1 MSQTT
6 YLDELN
12 SVQRAAVEQTE
23 GAVMIVAGPG
33 SGKTRVL
40 IYRIAHLINTVAKPY
55 QILALTFTNKAA
67 REMQQRIATIIP
79 DPALTTQ
86 LWMGTFHA
94 IFARILRIEA
104 EKIGFPTNFSIYDAE
119 DAKSMIETIIKEL
132 QLPTDKYKTNVVSN
146 RISQAKNNLLTP
158 QAYSQHLEVRG
169 NDEAAGLGKIADIY
183 RIYAQRCL
191 QAAAM
196 DFDDL
201 LLKTYILLAK
211 NADVLAKYQ
220 QKFKYLLID
229 EFQDTNPAQY
239 AIVKL
244 LAQQHRNIC
253 IVGDDAQSI
262 YAFRGATIQNILNF
276 ERDYP
281 EMKTFKLEQNYRSTQ
296 HIVQIANEVIAANSN
311 QIAKQIWTSNETG
324 NKTRLLI
331 TSSDIEE
338 AKLVADLIFEERLR
352 NHYPN
357 DNFAILYRT
366 NSQSRLF
373 EEALRRRNIPYRVY
387 GGMSFYQRKEV
398 KDIMAYLRLIVNPND
413 EEALRRIINY
423 PTRGIGKTTTDKLA
437 ATARTS
443 SCSLWEVVANVKQT
457 SLTTNTKEAVYSFYK
472 MMRLFSD
479 HAQQIDAYE
488 TARYVAKQTG
498 LLQELHNDKTVE
510 GISRYENVMELLASI
525 KDFVDIRKELA
536 TADLDNSLGAY
547 LQEVS
552 LLTDADRSEN
562 DTPAV
567 RLTTIHNAK
576 GLEFV
581 CVFVV
586 GLEEKLFPSEM
597 AARSEQEIEEERRLF
612 YVAVTRAEKMLT
624 LSFASARNRFG
635 SIQDSVP
642 SRFLGEIKQQYL
654 DIRGGKPTTV
664 HQFATTKNLV
674 ATDTGNSIRQ
684 NIAATQKLHSNN
696 NNNTIITPPP
706 NFQPSNLSKLTEGMT
721 VIHQRFGRGAVEAID
736 GRGDKRVATIIFDV
750 LGEKRIM
757 LEFSKL
763 MILE

>member
-413 EEALRRIINY
+413 EEALR
-423 PTRGIGKTTTDKLA
+423 PM
-437 ATARTS
+437 
-443 SCSLWEVVANVKQT
+443 SL
-457 SLTTNTKEAVYSFYK
+457 S
-472 MMRLFSD
+472 
-479 HAQQIDAYE
+479 
-488 TARYVAKQTG
+488 
-498 LLQELHNDKTVE
+498 
-510 GISRYENVMELLASI
+510 
-525 KDFVDIRKELA
+525 
-536 TADLDNSLGAY
+536 
-547 LQEVS
+547 
-552 LLTDADRSEN
+552 
-562 DTPAV
+562 
-567 RLTTIHNAK
+567 
-576 GLEFV
+576 
-581 CVFVV
+581 
-586 GLEEKLFPSEM
+586 
-597 AARSEQEIEEERRLF
+597 
-612 YVAVTRAEKMLT
+612 
-624 LSFASARNRFG
+624 
-635 SIQDSVP
+635 
-642 SRFLGEIKQQYL
+642 
-654 DIRGGKPTTV
+654 
-664 HQFATTKNLV
+664 
-674 ATDTGNSIRQ
+674 
-684 NIAATQKLHSNN
+684 
-696 NNNTIITPPP
+696 
-706 NFQPSNLSKLTEGMT
+706 
-721 VIHQRFGRGAVEAID
+721 
-736 GRGDKRVATIIFDV
+736 
-750 LGEKRIM
+750 
-757 LEFSKL
+757 
-763 MILE
+763 

>member
-1 MSQTT
+1 MTNSKATVFYSSHKNKQTVTNQHLNMSQTT

-40 IYRIAHLINTVAKPY
+40 TYRIAHLINTVAKPY

-276 ERDYP
+276 ER
-281 EMKTFKLEQNYRSTQ
+281 
-296 HIVQIANEVIAANSN
+296 
-311 QIAKQIWTSNETG
+311 
-324 NKTRLLI
+324 
-331 TSSDIEE
+331 
-338 AKLVADLIFEERLR
+338 
-352 NHYPN
+352 
-357 DNFAILYRT
+357 
-366 NSQSRLF
+366 
-373 EEALRRRNIPYRVY
+373 
-387 GGMSFYQRKEV
+387 
-398 KDIMAYLRLIVNPND
+398 
-413 EEALRRIINY
+413 
-423 PTRGIGKTTTDKLA
+423 
-437 ATARTS
+437 
-443 SCSLWEVVANVKQT
+443 
-457 SLTTNTKEAVYSFYK
+457 
-472 MMRLFSD
+472 
-479 HAQQIDAYE
+479 
-488 TARYVAKQTG
+488 
-498 LLQELHNDKTVE
+498 
-510 GISRYENVMELLASI
+510 
-525 KDFVDIRKELA
+525 
-536 TADLDNSLGAY
+536 
-547 LQEVS
+547 
-552 LLTDADRSEN
+552 
-562 DTPAV
+562 
-567 RLTTIHNAK
+567 
-576 GLEFV
+576 
-581 CVFVV
+581 
-586 GLEEKLFPSEM
+586 
-597 AARSEQEIEEERRLF
+597 
-612 YVAVTRAEKMLT
+612 
-624 LSFASARNRFG
+624 
-635 SIQDSVP
+635 
-642 SRFLGEIKQQYL
+642 
-654 DIRGGKPTTV
+654 
-664 HQFATTKNLV
+664 
-674 ATDTGNSIRQ
+674 
-684 NIAATQKLHSNN
+684 
-696 NNNTIITPPP
+696 
-706 NFQPSNLSKLTEGMT
+706 
-721 VIHQRFGRGAVEAID
+721 
-736 GRGDKRVATIIFDV
+736 
-750 LGEKRIM
+750 
-757 LEFSKL
+757 
-763 MILE
+763 